1 MASLSLNDGLKM
13 ASEGLA
19 GLPDVALVQLVPGL
33 DDGGLQSLKTRVR
46 GGSGLLVHD
55 APV

>member
-13 ASEGLA
+13 ASKGLA

-33 DDGGLQSLKTRVR
+33 DDGGLQSLKTGVR